1 MSVEKFKFRLF
12 EKFSKLGRAP
22 ETVDD
27 VMMRKMIDRKASE
40 ERGDVFAADLKYYY
54 QLVAK

>member
-1 MSVEKFKFRLF
+1 
-12 EKFSKLGRAP
+12 
-22 ETVDD
+22 
-27 VMMRKMIDRKASE
+27 MMRKMIDRKASE